1 MPTYE
6 YACDACGDFATLRP
20 LALRNEPCP
29 CPDCGQDA
37 PRVMLSAPRLGVMA
51 SSARAAHATNERAA
65 HAPQSSKDYVR
76 LKHPAGC
83 GCCGT
88 AKPGKTVTAAS
99 GAKTFPGSRPWM
111 ISH

>member
-6 YACDACGDFATLRP
+6 YVCDSCGDFTALRS
-20 LALRNEPCP
+20 LAQRNEPCA
-29 CPDCGQDA
+29 CPACGQDSQ
-37 PRVMLSAPRLGVMA
+37 RVMLSAPRLGVMA
-51 SSARAAHATNERAA
+51 SVTRAAHAVNERSA

-83 GCCGT
+83 GCCST
-88 AKPGKTVTAAS
+88 AKSSKTLTTPAGS
-99 GAKTFPGSRPWM
+99 KTFPSARPWM

>member
-6 YACDACGDFATLRP
+6 YACDTCGDFTALRS
-20 LALRNEPCP
+20 LALRNEPCA

-37 PRVMLSAPRLGVMA
+37 VRVMLSAPRLGVMA
-51 SSARAAHATNERAA
+51 SATRSAHAVNERAS

-76 LKHPAGC
+76 LKHPSGC
-83 GCCGT
+83 GCCST
-88 AKPGKTVTAAS
+88 SKPSKTLTTPAGS
-99 GAKTFPGSRPWM
+99 KTFPSARPWM

>member
-6 YACDACGDFATLRP
+6 YACDSCGDFATLRP
-20 LALRNEPCP
+20 LALRNEPCA
-29 CPDCGQDA
+29 CPDCGQDS

-51 SSARAAHATNERAA
+51 SATRAAHATNERAA

-83 GCCGT
+83 GCCST
-88 AKPGKTVTAAS
+88 SKPSKTMTSAAGS
-99 GAKTFPGSRPWM
+99 KTFPSARPWM